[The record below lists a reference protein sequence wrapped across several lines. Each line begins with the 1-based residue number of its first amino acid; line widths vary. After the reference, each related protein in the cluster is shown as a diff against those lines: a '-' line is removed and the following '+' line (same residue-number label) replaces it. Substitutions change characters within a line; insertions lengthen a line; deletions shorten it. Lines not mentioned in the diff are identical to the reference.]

1 MFGNKTKKEA
11 MKFITYEERFINY
24 EWNHYKTILILVIIL
39 LTLESYL
46 TGTLQKFFNSLGS
59 YGYLGSFVSGFLY
72 SYGVTTPF
80 AIAAF
85 FVLAKNLN
93 IWLLTILG
101 SFGGLIGEYFIY
113 YFAKKETGKSV
124 KIYKNK
130 KIKIPEIKS
139 RLLRRLSPL
148 IAGVVIATPIPDEL
162 LAFLFGIEKYRLRDF
177 LILTFVF
184 KLLGTFLIVG
194 LGTII

>member
-46 TGTLQKFFNSLGS
+46 TGTLQKFFNSLGN

-113 YFAKKETGKSV
+113 DFAKKEAGKSV

-148 IAGVVIATPIPDEL
+148 IAGVVIATPLPDEL